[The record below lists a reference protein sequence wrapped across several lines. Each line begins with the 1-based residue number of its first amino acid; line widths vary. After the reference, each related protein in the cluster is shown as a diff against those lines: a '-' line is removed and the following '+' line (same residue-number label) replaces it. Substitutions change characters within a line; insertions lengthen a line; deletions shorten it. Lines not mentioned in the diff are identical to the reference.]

1 MLKRIHVGNLPF
13 LTPAE
18 EISKLFEPHG
28 TVHTCELV
36 TNKKR
41 RPRSIKSRGFAFVE
55 MEEEE
60 ANAAVAAIAGSEF
73 EGRVLTAGEAKA
85 RKREPVFDPRERD
98 NRERERGR
106 SRRY

>member
-18 EISKLFEPHG
+18 DIRKLFEQHG
-28 TVHTCELV
+28 TVHECELV

-41 RPRSIKSRGFAFVE
+41 RPRSITSRGFAFIE

-60 ANAAVAAIAGSEF
+60 ANAAMAAIDGSEF
-73 EGRVLTAGEAKA
+73 EGRTLSAGEAKA
-85 RKREPVFDPRERD
+85 RKPEPVFDPRARD
-98 NRERERGR
+98 DRERERGR
-106 SRRY
+106 FRRR